1 MAFSYWKVFGGQS
14 GAIKNMLMAACDLA
28 VGPQDLGLAWQLP
41 ADSSRRT
48 GTTERI
54 RMSCLNASVN
64 EKCGTPLRTRESL
77 CPQQQKP
84 HTHTHTH
91 THTPE
96 YLEVKWRPS
105 LLLWPWKAS
114 QPLERILY
122 LAWWFY
128 SRPMTLKKSVCFM
141 CGWERGHMCMCLP
154 TKAVRRGL
162 TRNSF

>member
-91 THTPE
+91 TPPRIPGSEMKTF
-96 YLEVKWRPS
+96 PS
-105 LLLWPWKAS
+105 
-114 QPLERILY
+114 
-122 LAWWFY
+122 
-128 SRPMTLKKSVCFM
+128 
-141 CGWERGHMCMCLP
+141 
-154 TKAVRRGL
+154 AVAVESESAIRKNFVFSL
-162 TRNSF
+162 MVL

>member
-14 GAIKNMLMAACDLA
+14 GAIKNMLMAACDPA

-84 HTHTHTH
+84 HAHPRIPGSEMKTF
-91 THTPE
+91 
-96 YLEVKWRPS
+96 PS
-105 LLLWPWKAS
+105 
-114 QPLERILY
+114 
-122 LAWWFY
+122 
-128 SRPMTLKKSVCFM
+128 
-141 CGWERGHMCMCLP
+141 
-154 TKAVRRGL
+154 AVAVESGSAIRKNFVFSL
-162 TRNSF
+162 MVL